1 MTEAPPPPAADRGAL
16 LDAWVAKR
24 AEIARLEGEAAEL
37 LASRAELFDADVRAD
52 PQHRDMIRRSMIAE
66 YSAAGRISKTA
77 AELGFNDA
85 EAMSEFFPVLRDA
98 LRQGT
103 IAVQHVR
110 VLIAAAAPVR
120 EAVLNGH
127 LGVEALAVYETAALT
142 IAEHETAAR
151 TRPHARQIAA
161 TLAGESIRERH
172 ARAASERQVTIRPLD
187 DGLALL
193 TAVLPEVYAVA
204 ILDRLRSL
212 ATAVAAAGRT
222 RRENDLD
229 LIFSDPISERFAGA
243 DPEEFPFPEDLL
255 PDDPQLETYDRIT
268 AAGTYALD
276 PDHDLHDPQ
285 SDTCEAANAGPDAR
299 PEFVAADGRT
309 RREIEADTFIDL
321 LLASTPSE
329 VLGTGLE
336 RITATVQVTIAGT
349 TLAGEDDRLA
359 ELDGHGPLHPDIARD
374 LARQAG
380 GWNRLFLDATGMVMK
395 VDRYTPSTAMKR
407 FLRARD
413 QRCRFPGCRTPAHR
427 CEIDHNDDF
436 ARGGPTEITNL
447 SDFCPGHH
455 ALKHPDIDDGHRW
468 TARQLPDGTLR
479 WTSPIGRTYDDHA
492 PRRVMFV

>member
-1 MTEAPPPPAADRGAL
+1 MTEAPLPPVADRGAL

-24 AEIARLEGEAAEL
+24 AEIARLEGEASEL
-37 LASRAELFDADVRAD
+37 LTARAELFDADVRAD

-77 AELGFNDA
+77 TELGFNDA
-85 EAMSEFFPVLRDA
+85 EALNEFFPALRDA
-98 LRQGT
+98 LRHGAIT
-103 IAVQHVR
+103 APHVR
-110 VLIAAAAPVR
+110 VLVAAAAPVR

-127 LGVEALAVYETAALT
+127 LDAEVLAVYEAAALT
-142 IAEHETAAR
+142 IAENETPAR

-172 ARAASERQVTIRPLD
+172 ARAASERQITIRPLD

-204 ILDRLRSL
+204 IMDRLRSL
-212 ATAVAAAGRT
+212 ATAVAATGRS
-222 RRENDLD
+222 RRENDLG
-229 LIFSDPISERFAGA
+229 LIFSDPIAQRFAGA

-255 PDDPQLETYDRIT
+255 PDDPRLQTYDRIA

-276 PDHDLHDPQ
+276 PDHDLHDPET
-285 SDTCEAANAGPDAR
+285 DTCEATKVGPDAR

-309 RREIEADTFIDL
+309 RREIETDTFIDL
-321 LLASTPSE
+321 LLAATPSE
-329 VLGTGLE
+329 ALGTGLD
-336 RITATVQVTIAGT
+336 RITATVQVTIAAT

-374 LARQAG
+374 LARHAS
-380 GWNRLFLDATGMVMK
+380 GWNRLFLDDTGMVTK
-395 VDRYTPSTAMKR
+395 VDRYTPTTAMKR

-413 QRCRFPGCRTPAHR
+413 QRCRFPGCHTPARR
-427 CEIDHNDDF
+427 CDIDHNEDH

-447 SDFCPGHH
+447 SGFCPGHH
-455 ALKHPDIDDGHRW
+455 ALKHPDIDEGHRW

-479 WTSPIGRTYDDHA
+479 WTSPLGRTYDDRA

>member
-1 MTEAPPPPAADRGAL
+1 MTEAPLPPVAARGVL

-37 LASRAELFDADVRAD
+37 LAAREELFDADVRAD

-85 EAMSEFFPVLRDA
+85 AALSEFFPALRHA
-98 LRQGT
+98 LRQGAIT
-103 IAVQHVR
+103 AQHVR

-120 EAVLNGH
+120 EAVLNGR
-127 LGVEALAVYETAALT
+127 LDAEALAVYETAALT
-142 IAEHETAAR
+142 IAEHETPAR

-161 TLAGESIRERH
+161 TLAGESIRDRH
-172 ARAASERQVTIRPLD
+172 AKAASERQITVRPLD
-187 DGLALL
+187 DGMALL

-204 ILDRLRSL
+204 IMDRLRAL
-212 ATAVAAAGRT
+212 ATEVAAAGRS

-229 LIFSDPISERFAGA
+229 LIFSDPIAERFAGA

-255 PDDPQLETYDRIT
+255 PDDPRLQTLDRIS
-268 AAGTYALD
+268 AADTYALD
-276 PDHDLHDPQ
+276 PDHDLHRPETD
-285 SDTCEAANAGPDAR
+285 AGRTTRVDHDAR

-321 LLASTPSE
+321 LLASAPSE
-329 VLGTGLE
+329 ALGTGLD
-336 RITATVQVTIAGT
+336 RIAATVQVTIAAT

-374 LARQAG
+374 LARRAG
-380 GWNRLFLDATGMVMK
+380 GWSRLFLDDSGMVTK

-413 QRCRFPGCRTPAHR
+413 QRCRFPGCQTPARR
-427 CEIDHNDDF
+427 CDIDHNEDY
-436 ARGGPTEITNL
+436 ALGGQTEITNL

-455 ALKHPDIDDGHRW
+455 ALKHPDIGDGHRW
-468 TARQLPDGTLR
+468 TAHQLPDGTLR
-479 WTSPIGRTYDDHA
+479 WTSPIGRTYDDRA
-492 PRRVMFV
+492 PRRVMFA